1 MAERKGARAPQPGS
15 ETSRAHVF
23 CVSKDDAYRAAALV
37 AVRRV
42 GAAAAPEPRAPGSAR
57 AAFGRRASLAR
68 APTCR
73 RARRAR
79 ERRCPLAAYLAL
91 LEDPQTALATKAV
104 TAGVIIGAGDA
115 AAQLVEGS
123 QRQGDGESD
132 DGEGGFDPGA
142 LRALGL
148 LGLVL
153 QAPWNHFY
161 YMALDGAIPPTPEP
175 FTTTTAVKV
184 AIDQFVQA
192 PIFTAIIFVFFAVI
206 EGRGLDAARRQISD
220 ELGQV
225 LVKNWAVFLPATFI
239 NLAFLPNELRVLFL
253 NAVFFFW
260 VIYLS
265 LTREREAGEPSWRSG
280 VRSRVCLRGLESYHR
295 FRRRRGRFVVQ
306 EADADGSLAV

>member
-1 MAERKGARAPQPGS
+1 MLRNQDLKLLEPRRLRQQRATMMRIALPLSLLCVASGLLPHRSPALRAP
-15 ETSRAHVF
+15 
-23 CVSKDDAYRAAALV
+23 
-37 AVRRV
+37 
-42 GAAAAPEPRAPGSAR
+42 R

-73 RARRAR
+73 RATPRASVDALW
-79 ERRCPLAAYLAL
+79 PAYLAL

-132 DGEGGFDPGA
+132 DGEGGFDPA
-142 LRALGL
+142 RFARWAFF
-148 LGLVL
+148 GLVL

-265 LTREREAGEPSWRSG
+265 LTVNAKQ
-280 VRSRVCLRGLESYHR
+280 ES
-295 FRRRRGRFVVQ
+295 Q
-306 EADADGSLAV
+306 A